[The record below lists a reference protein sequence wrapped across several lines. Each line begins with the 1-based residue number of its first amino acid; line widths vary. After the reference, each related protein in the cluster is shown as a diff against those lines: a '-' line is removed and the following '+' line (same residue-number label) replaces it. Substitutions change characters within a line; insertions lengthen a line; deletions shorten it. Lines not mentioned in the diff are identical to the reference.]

1 MPLNNMFFL
10 FSPGDTARDKENLV
24 PDDNDALHMQLPH
37 MSSQGQGSLVTGMS
51 APKTSIQNKFSYL
64 IIRM

>member
-1 MPLNNMFFL
+1 MPLNNMFFV

-37 MSSQGQGSLVTGMS
+37 MSSQGQGSLVTGMTI
-51 APKTSIQNKFSYL
+51 PKISIKIWFSYL
-64 IIRM
+64 IICM